1 MEVKARLV
9 LLVGSVYSM
18 TLGSHGGVI
27 SNARQAKKE
36 EIHKGRKGEGMEGGK
51 EAERT

>member
-1 MEVKARLV
+1 MKARLV

-18 TLGSHGGVI
+18 TLGVMEACFQMKGKP
-27 SNARQAKKE
+27 RKKRY
-36 EIHKGRKGEGMEGGK
+36 IKGEREGGREGGK